1 MKFQFIFIGRLFST
15 VSTLSLIPSLSLHKT
30 RFTCDVRHETLI
42 NDTNK
47 LRTSFDV
54 EITSPPSI
62 PIIRGYP
69 STFRL
74 MNGSRLTLSCQ
85 SRGGHPVGRLSWHRL
100 DSGSE
105 TSNLIDNSFVV
116 HHQQNS
122 TENNITMMI
131 SPSDNNATLSCHVIN
146 AYLYSLGQKLQ
157 TNITLQVACKNFKLI
172 FFFFFFFNLYFFFF
186 FFFIGGGFWGE
197 KRRGKGGGG
206 KEK

>member
-1 MKFQFIFIGRLFST
+1 MKFQFIFLGRLFST

-85 SRGGHPVGRLSWHRL
+85 SRGGNPLGRISWYRL
-100 DSGSE
+100 ESGIE
-105 TSNLIDNSFVV
+105 TLNLIDNSFVV
-116 HHQQNS
+116 NHQQNS
-122 TENNITMMI
+122 TENNITMLI
-131 SPSDNNATLSCHVIN
+131 TPSDNNATLSCHVIN
-146 AYLYSLGQKLQ
+146 AYLYSLGQRLQ
-157 TNITLQVACKNFKLI
+157 TNITLQVACK
-172 FFFFFFFNLYFFFF
+172 FFVFLEF
-186 FFFIGGGFWGE
+186 
-197 KRRGKGGGG
+197 
-206 KEK
+206 